1 MTTKAELIAR
11 MEALLQQEDLEQTA
25 DQVEAVDQGL
35 EVAEDLGL
43 TGEAPGPVP
52 LGREREAVQVAG
64 DVAGRARVGVVTPGA
79 AEAVGGVAVVANL
92 ARSVALPG
100 WQRYWVLDHHGS
112 IVGHADLTGGRFR
125 SELHVARFGIA
136 IRRAHWHRGHGHRLM
151 EEAITWAWSRPEIH
165 RIELTVFAQNRRA
178 QALYRRLGF
187 VEEGRARRR
196 FRLQDHWVDD
206 ISMALLRPESAEA
219 PTQPKNP

>member
-1 MTTKAELIAR
+1 MTSVSQI
-11 MEALLQQEDLEQTA
+11 
-25 DQVEAVDQGL
+25 
-35 EVAEDLGL
+35 
-43 TGEAPGPVP
+43 
-52 LGREREAVQVAG
+52 LGRERRNDVVVRPAQGGDADGIWENIERCWDEGRESWESEHMPIGVSEMEANA
-64 DVAGRARVGVVTPGA
+64 RALA
-79 AEAVGGVAVVANL
+79 ANL